1 MCEIK
6 KMLFLVSAQ
15 GNPLAQIWV
24 DDADVTKNSESIY
37 IALNH
42 QVAYLFFLGVGSKIN
57 LKKNNKGYYNVEVPD
72 FFTNLFE
79 GYKTATNETIKT
91 VGSMLN
97 MAFKNAFNSIEFLK
111 NGEVVKISRDEANDK
126 CKEYLQGYTSLYNV
140 ALDFLSNSKIKAL
153 KQAGKILEKED
164 SKAGDVKEA
173 NQIVMQ
179 YIYLLS
185 KEVIA
190 KNNFMI
196 EDTPLEEV
204 EEEKPKKTTKKS
216 KKAEETSIDDE
227 EIPF

>member
-6 KMLFLVSAQ
+6 KMLFSVSAQ

-24 DDADVTKNSESIY
+24 DDADITKNSESIY

-111 NGEVVKISRDEANDK
+111 MMSLI
-126 CKEYLQGYTSLYNV
+126 EYLELHGNIAPTKL
-140 ALDFLSNSKIKAL
+140 L
-153 KQAGKILEKED
+153 KLLAG
-164 SKAGDVKEA
+164 
-173 NQIVMQ
+173 
-179 YIYLLS
+179 LL
-185 KEVIA
+185 
-190 KNNFMI
+190 
-196 EDTPLEEV
+196 PQ
-204 EEEKPKKTTKKS
+204 
-216 KKAEETSIDDE
+216 
-227 EIPF
+227 